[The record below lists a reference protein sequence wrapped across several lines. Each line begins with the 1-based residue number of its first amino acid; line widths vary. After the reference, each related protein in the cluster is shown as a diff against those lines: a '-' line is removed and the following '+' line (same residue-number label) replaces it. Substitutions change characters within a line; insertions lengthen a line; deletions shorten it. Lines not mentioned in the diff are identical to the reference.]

1 MNRLIRLTIVGL
13 LVLLVV
19 VGAFAQRAV
28 LRAPKLLIMKPQPT
42 LQLDLSALQRSQE
55 FGQVLSEHKVAGDK
69 QTEYIQQFRNLP
81 SDLQESLLTVMSPKW
96 AKQVALPT
104 ATLPVVRARE
114 LIKIGPILLL
124 KLALTSFWPDE
135 GSPDCWA
142 YAFGFRLNE
151 NCQIYFDGSAVET
164 YYLGW
169 AVEFFPS
176 SLAFRVPAGASVGT
190 EHDVYAHN
198 TATGKDSATKQYRII
213 VLRGYRGTWGWQFS
227 NFSRNTIAWHLFRD
241 FFGAAAVENPDG
253 TPKPAAAAWYHSRYK
268 GVGGGGNCYG
278 MSVSSLRGY
287 NDTINTYHQGWFANP
302 ANHENFVWPYPWRV
316 ETRESV
322 QEDQGGQLSLELA
335 TYINNYYNTQS
346 SRDVWNRVQSNLLPT
361 RPVLGMW
368 SGTGGHAVVPYGTQ
382 VSGDD
387 HQIRLYDNNN
397 PYSETESGSP
407 DPNVAHV
414 AWGANTF
421 SYGGYFKAVC
431 LTYAECITPPHL
443 PTEAV
448 GGLGAETAIAV
459 VGADTELRQ
468 ITDEEGHTFFN
479 ADGTVNEDPTT
490 RIPFSMKFIPLTGGP
505 VPPDAPQTFIF
516 THATG
521 KSLSFNLQGA
531 QSKVFH
537 LFMPGSVFVAE
548 GIGTGQVRVRNIA
561 QSNRSLILL
570 NPSNFQPTR
579 LEIIKSLAIGD
590 RVFEL
595 QNLRNLGTEKLQ
607 LIPAANGSSLQVI
620 GQQGA
625 EFDMILQGPRG
636 QGMHQ
641 GSFLNIGL
649 QAGTKAILTPTQWG
663 NLSQGSLDLQL
674 RNLQNNQLQQ
684 RLKIKG
690 R

>member
-19 VGAFAQRAV
+19 VGAGAAQRV
-28 LRAPKLLIMKPQPT
+28 LRAPKPLIMKPQPT
-42 LQLDLSALQRSQE
+42 LRLQLSALQRSQE
-55 FGQVLSEHKVAGDK
+55 FGQVLSEHNVAGDK
-69 QTEYIQQFRNLP
+69 QTECIQQFRNLP
-81 SDLQESLLTVMSPKW
+81 GDLQESLLTAMSPKW
-96 AKQVALPT
+96 AERIALPT
-104 ATLPVVRARE
+104 VTLPVVKAIEIIRR
-114 LIKIGPILLL
+114 GPILRLHL
-124 KLALTSFWPDE
+124 RITDFWPDE

-142 YAFGFRLNE
+142 YAFGILLNDD
-151 NCQIYFDGSAVET
+151 CQIYFDGSPVET
-164 YYLGW
+164 HYLGW
-169 AVEFFPS
+169 GVEFFPN
-176 SLAFRVPAGASVGT
+176 SLAFRVPAGASLGT
-190 EHDVYAHN
+190 EHDVYVHN

-213 VLRGYRGTWGWQFS
+213 APRGYRGYWGWKFS
-227 NFSRNTIAWHLFRD
+227 NFSRPTIAWHLFRD

-253 TPKPAAAAWYHSRYK
+253 SPKPAAEAWYHSRYK

-287 NDTINTYHQGWFANP
+287 NDDISTYHHAWFANP
-302 ANHENFVWPYPWRV
+302 ANHQNFVWQYPWCT

-322 QEDQGGQLSLELA
+322 QEDQGGQLSLEIA

-346 SRDVWNRVQSNLLPT
+346 HRDVWNRVQSNLLPT

-368 SGTGGHAVVPYGTQ
+368 SGTGGHAVVCYGTH

-397 PYSETESGSP
+397 PYSETETGAH

-421 SYGGYFKAVC
+421 SYGGYSKAIC

-459 VGADTELRQ
+459 VGAETELRQ
-468 ITDEEGHTFFN
+468 ITDEDGHTFFN
-479 ADGTVNEDPTT
+479 ADGTINENPAT

-516 THATG
+516 THAAG

-548 GIGTGQVRVRNIA
+548 GTGTGQVQVRNIA

-570 NPSNFQPTR
+570 NPSTFQPTR

-607 LIPAANGSSLQVI
+607 LIPAADGSSLQVI

-649 QAGTKAILTPTQWG
+649 QAGTKAILQPTQWG